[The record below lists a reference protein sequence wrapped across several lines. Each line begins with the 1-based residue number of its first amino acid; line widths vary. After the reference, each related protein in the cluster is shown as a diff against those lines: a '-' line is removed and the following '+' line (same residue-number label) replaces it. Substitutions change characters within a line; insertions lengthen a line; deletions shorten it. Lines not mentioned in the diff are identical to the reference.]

1 LRLVGLITGRLD
13 PAIVDELNPVR
24 GNFPSFA
31 AMMFK
36 TLHPHAAGRPPA
48 IPMAYELAGTAL
60 GLLLLGLTLLLLFA
74 WQPKRPHGAKS
85 GAAAA
90 EGLDAVEALLAI
102 GCLTAIILPLLP
114 TLKPHYYAL
123 LLPLATGLAAAWL
136 ERPNAAGRARRALV
150 AAFAYACA
158 PGFLYHALRRLG
170 LDELALG
177 LGLDTYAG
185 LALWAAGLMVVG
197 ARRRAREIERR
208 LRTAAAS
215 RCNRLEATA
224 TDSAAQKIAGAGF

>member
-1 LRLVGLITGRLD
+1 
-13 PAIVDELNPVR
+13 
-24 GNFPSFA
+24 
-31 AMMFK
+31 
-36 TLHPHAAGRPPA
+36 
-48 IPMAYELAGTAL
+48 MAYELAGTAL

-74 WQPKRPHGAKS
+74 WQPKRPRGAKP

-102 GCLTAIILPLLP
+102 GSLTAIILPLLP

-136 ERPNAAGRARRALV
+136 ERPSAAGRARQALV

-185 LALWAAGLMVVG
+185 LALWAAGLMVLG
-197 ARRRAREIERR
+197 ARNAASARPPPRARAR
-208 LRTAAAS
+208 LSVGDALRGG
-215 RCNRLEATA
+215 
-224 TDSAAQKIAGAGF
+224 TDAVHPDRPKSKGGDPDGAGR